1 MEQIWG
7 LGDPVR
13 QVSVRD
19 CGKGPDVEFPVSLG
33 FTVCVQAGLCVS
45 RSM

>member
-7 LGDPVR
+7 L
-13 QVSVRD
+13 VSVRD

-33 FTVCVQAGLCVS
+33 FTVSKQAFVYRDQCDPTS
-45 RSM
+45 CQ